1 MRFPVVL
8 FDFDGTIVDSGGIIL
23 ASMRHA
29 TRTVL
34 ERDYS
39 DAELMANVGGPG
51 LEAQMLALA
60 PSQVEELVRVY
71 REHNESIH
79 DELESCPGMEHVLD
93 TLQGQGRR
101 LGIVTAKRHSTVE
114 LAFEHLPLAHYFDTI
129 VAGDD
134 TRVHK
139 PHPEPLLLALDRLA
153 ATPDEA
159 AYIGDS
165 PYDMQAAKAAGV
177 RAIGVTW
184 GKIHDRAALRDA
196 DVVVETTEELL
207 AEL

>member
-34 ERDYS
+34 ARDYS
-39 DAELMANVGGPG
+39 DFELMANVGGPG
-51 LEAQMLALA
+51 LEAQMVAFA
-60 PSQVEELVRVY
+60 PEQADELVRVY

-79 DELESCPGMEHVLD
+79 DELEACPGMEGVLE
-93 TLQGQGRR
+93 TLRGQDRR
-101 LGIVTAKRHSTVE
+101 LGIVTAKRHKTVQ

-139 PHPEPLLLALDRLA
+139 PHPDPLLLALERLA
-153 ATPDEA
+153 AIPGEA
-159 AYIGDS
+159 AYVGDS

-196 DVVVETTEELL
+196 DVIVETTEELL

>member
-1 MRFPVVL
+1 LRFPVVL

-34 ERDYS
+34 AREYTDT
-39 DAELMANVGGPG
+39 ELMGNVGGPG

-60 PSQVEELVRVY
+60 PDRADELVRVY
-71 REHNESIH
+71 REHNEAIH
-79 DELESCPGMEHVLD
+79 DELEACRGMEGLLD
-93 TLQGQGRR
+93 TLRAQGRR
-101 LGIVTAKRHSTVE
+101 LGIVTAKRHRTVQ
-114 LAFEHLPLAHYFDTI
+114 LAFEHLPLAHYFDTV

-134 TRVHK
+134 TERHK
-139 PHPEPLLLALDRLA
+139 PFPDPLLLGLERLA
-153 ATPDEA
+153 AAPGEA
-159 AYIGDS
+159 AYVGDS

-184 GKIHDRAALRDA
+184 GKIHSRQALRDA
-196 DVVVETTEELL
+196 DVIVDTTEELL
-207 AEL
+207 AAL

>member
-34 ERDYS
+34 AREYS
-39 DAELMANVGGPG
+39 DRELMANVGGPG
-51 LEAQMLALA
+51 LEAQMVAFA
-60 PSQVEELVRVY
+60 PDQAEELVRVY

-79 DELESCPGMEHVLD
+79 DELESCPGMEDVLD
-93 TLQGQGRR
+93 TLQEQGRR
-101 LGIVTAKRHSTVE
+101 LGMVTAKRRRTVE
-114 LAFEHLPLAHYFDTI
+114 LAFAHLPLAHYFDTI

-139 PHPEPLLLALDRLA
+139 PHPDPLLLALERLA
-153 ATPDEA
+153 ASPEEA
-159 AYIGDS
+159 AYVGDS
-165 PYDMQAAKAAGV
+165 PYDMQAAKAAGM

-184 GKIHDRAALRDA
+184 GKIHSRSALRDA
-196 DVVVETTEELL
+196 DVVVDTTEELL
-207 AEL
+207 AAL

>member
-1 MRFPVVL
+1 LRYPVVL

-34 ERDYS
+34 ARDFS
-39 DAELMANVGGPG
+39 DSELMANVGGPG
-51 LEAQMLALA
+51 LEAQMVAFA
-60 PSQVEELVRVY
+60 PEQADELVRIY
-71 REHNESIH
+71 REHNEAIH
-79 DELESCPGMEHVLD
+79 DELESCQGMESVLE
-93 TLQGQGRR
+93 TLYDQGRR
-101 LGIVTAKRHSTVE
+101 IGIVTAKRHKTVQ

-134 TRVHK
+134 TRMHK
-139 PHPEPLLLALDRLA
+139 PHPDPLLLALERLA
-153 ATPDEA
+153 ATADEA
-159 AYIGDS
+159 AYVGDS
-165 PYDMQAAKAAGV
+165 PYDMQAARAAGV

>member
-8 FDFDGTIVDSGGIIL
+8 FDFDGTIVDSGGMIL

-34 ERDYS
+34 ARDYT
-39 DAELMANVGGPG
+39 DRELMANVGGPG
-51 LEAQMLALA
+51 LEAQMLAIA
-60 PSQVEELVRVY
+60 PDQAEELVRVY
-71 REHNESIH
+71 REHNEAIH
-79 DELESCPGMEHVLD
+79 DELESCAGMEDVLR
-93 TLQGQGRR
+93 TLQEQGRR
-101 LGIVTAKRHSTVE
+101 LGIVTAKRHRTVQ
-114 LAFEHLPLAHYFDTI
+114 LAFEHLPLAQYFDTI

-139 PHPEPLLLALDRLA
+139 PHPDPLLLALERLA
-153 ATPDEA
+153 ASAEEA
-159 AYIGDS
+159 AYVGDS

-196 DVVVETTEELL
+196 DVIVETTEELL

>member
-34 ERDYS
+34 SRDYT
-39 DAELMANVGGPG
+39 DRELMANVGGPG
-51 LEAQMLALA
+51 LEAQMLAIA
-60 PSQVEELVRVY
+60 PERAEELVRVY
-71 REHNESIH
+71 REHNEAIH
-79 DELESCPGMEHVLD
+79 DELQSCAGMEDVLE
-93 TLQGQGRR
+93 TLHEQGRR
-101 LGIVTAKRHSTVE
+101 LGIVTAKRRRTVE
-114 LAFEHLPLAHYFDTI
+114 LAFEHLPLAHYFDTV

-139 PHPEPLLLALDRLA
+139 PHPDPILLALERLA

-159 AYIGDS
+159 VYIGDS
-165 PYDMQAAKAAGV
+165 PYDVQAGKAAGV
-177 RAIGVTW
+177 FAIGVTW
-184 GKIHDRAALRDA
+184 GKIHDSHALADA
-196 DVVVETTEELL
+196 DVVVNTPEELL
-207 AEL
+207 AQL

>member
-34 ERDYS
+34 EREYTDV
-39 DAELMANVGGPG
+39 ELMANVGGPG
-51 LEAQMLALA
+51 LEAQMHAFA
-60 PSQVEELVRVY
+60 PGQVEELVRVY

-79 DELESCPGMEHVLD
+79 DALESCPGMESVLA
-93 TLQGQGRR
+93 TLQAQGRR
-101 LGIVTAKRHSTVE
+101 LGIVTAKRHRTVQ
-114 LAFEHLPLAHYFDTI
+114 LAFEHLPLAHYFDAI

-134 TRVHK
+134 TRRHK
-139 PHPEPLLLALDRLA
+139 PNPDPVLLALERLA

-159 AYIGDS
+159 VYVGDS

-177 RAIGVTW
+177 HAIGVTW
-184 GKIHDRAALRDA
+184 GKIHSREALSDA
-196 DVVVETTEELL
+196 DVVVDTAEELL
-207 AEL
+207 ADL

>member
-1 MRFPVVL
+1 LRFPVVL

-34 ERDYS
+34 ARDYS
-39 DAELMANVGGPG
+39 DTELMANVGGPG
-51 LEAQMLALA
+51 LEAQMVVFA
-60 PSQVEELVRVY
+60 PEQADELVRVY
-71 REHNESIH
+71 REHNEAIH
-79 DELESCPGMEHVLD
+79 DELESFHGMAGVLE
-93 TLQGQGRR
+93 TLYDQGRR
-101 LGIVTAKRHSTVE
+101 IGIVTAKRHKTVQ

-134 TRVHK
+134 TRMHK
-139 PHPEPLLLALDRLA
+139 PHPDPLLLALERLA
-153 ATPDEA
+153 ATADEA
-159 AYIGDS
+159 AYVGDS

-196 DVVVETTEELL
+196 DVIVDTTEELL